1 MLSSKCSIWLI
12 LVGMAMA
19 AMLAGCGGGSD
30 GSPVSPTAGSL
41 QGEVRDFT
49 SGLAL
54 QGVLV
59 RVGPYQE
66 YTDAN
71 GRFLISNIP
80 AGTYQL
86 EIVPNPA
93 SHLVLPPG
101 STPPTVSIYAGD
113 TTNLSDTIYLMDE
126 NDVPPTPPGGAS
138 AS

>member
-12 LVGMAMA
+12 FVGLAVT
-19 AMLAGCGGGSD
+19 AMLAGCGGGSN
-30 GSPVSPTAGSL
+30 GAPVSPTTGSL
-41 QGEVRDFT
+41 EGQVKDFT

-59 RVGPYQE
+59 KVGPYQAE
-66 YTDAN
+66 TDAN
-71 GRFLISNIP
+71 GNFLISNIP

-86 EIVPNPA
+86 EIVPNPV

-113 TTNLSDTIYLMDE
+113 TTTISDTIYLMDE
-126 NDVPPTPPGGAS
+126 NDVPPPTP
-138 AS
+138 